1 MGIVTELQFNGPYQ
15 EMYAVLFNAITDAI
29 NMVEMKD
36 IAAAKQRLKT
46 AQRDAEEI
54 FLLWEER
61 EEQS

>member
-15 EMYAVLFNAITDAI
+15 EMYAVLFNAIPDAI

>member
-54 FLLWEER
+54 FLLWEEL